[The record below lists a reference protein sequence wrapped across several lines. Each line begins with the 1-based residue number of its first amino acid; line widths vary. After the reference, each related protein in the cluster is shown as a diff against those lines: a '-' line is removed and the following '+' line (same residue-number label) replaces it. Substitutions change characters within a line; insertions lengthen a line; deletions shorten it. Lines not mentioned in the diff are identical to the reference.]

1 MLAGFAS
8 FILHFPIAYWARI
21 VATCA
26 HANVR
31 YRSTKIAKPQ
41 MSRSW
46 DGYTC
51 GNGHSRGTVRVPEAS
66 LVDFLVAILRA
77 LLMFGFVALVI
88 GLLAALFMIVFS
100 LATGIDR
107 KMQQ

>member
-1 MLAGFAS
+1 LRSLPNHRKTSTLA
-8 FILHFPIAYWARI
+8 R
-21 VATCA
+21 VAQVSA
-26 HANVR
+26 VR
-31 YRSTKIAKPQ
+31 DRYT
-41 MSRSW
+41 SR
-46 DGYTC
+46 
-51 GNGHSRGTVRVPEAS
+51 NGHSRGKVRGPEAS

-77 LLMFGFVALVI
+77 LIMFGFVALVI